1 MEGLII
7 NNAYLQLHPLW
18 SVCPSTLMDIANRD
32 YPRKNYFRTLKIDAL
47 DLDTHEKN
55 IHKGKRGNLA
65 CTGDAVIGIALKMNG
80 NALVHPS
87 LMIVELRMG
96 YKHGDSIS
104 LSELENKVTHT
115 KTLLST
121 ALPIYPKYYFIF
133 TDQEEPQARSLLYR
147 EAQEMGR
154 MQDYKATSVSDFT
167 NNMKDPSQIPYRYLY
182 SGKDIAQSFN
192 RCITATTCDIECFSK
207 QFYHWLG
214 IIEDM
219 KKQYKQD
226 EAKHIAECLDKVLM
240 PLKQIS
246 LNEDAAIVIEILTEE
261 LNNKGLI

>member
-7 NNAYLQLHPLW
+7 NNAYLQSHPLW
-18 SVCPSTLMDIANRD
+18 SDCPSTLMDIANRD

-55 IHKGKRGNLA
+55 IHKGKRGNLS

-80 NALVHPS
+80 NTLVHPFV
-87 LMIVELRMG
+87 MIVELRMG
-96 YKHGDSIS
+96 YKHGDNIR
-104 LSELENKVTHT
+104 LSEFENKITHS

-133 TDQEEPQARSLLYR
+133 TDKEEPQARSILYR

-154 MQDYKATSVSDFT
+154 MQNYKAISVSDFT
-167 NNMKDPSQIPYRYLY
+167 NNMKDPLQIPYQYKY
-182 SGKDIAQSFN
+182 SGKHIAQSFN
-192 RCITATTCDIECFSK
+192 RCCTATTCDIECFSK

-214 IIEDM
+214 IVEDM
-219 KKQYKQD
+219 RKKYKQF
-226 EAKHIAECLDKVLM
+226 EAKHITECINKLLM
-240 PLKQIS
+240 QLKQIS
-246 LNEDAAIVIEILTEE
+246 LNEDETIKIEILMEE
-261 LNNKGLI
+261 LSNKGVF